1 MRILHTSDWHLGR
14 AFHREPMLGH
24 QAAFIDHLMEV
35 VTAEAVDVVVVSG
48 DVYDK
53 ALPPVDAVRLADEAI
68 ARLAASP
75 AALVLI
81 SGNHDSP
88 HRLGF
93 GAAVMERAGVHVRTR
108 PAAVAEPV
116 LVEDRHG
123 PVEFYAIPY
132 LDPAAWAPVWE
143 LGERSH
149 AAVLAEAMRRIRTRR
164 RTGTT
169 PRWCV
174 AAHASV
180 TGGCAT
186 DSERDISVGGIDHV
200 SASVFADAHYAA
212 LGHLHRPQ
220 QLRDTIRYSGS
231 PLAYSF
237 SEAGQVKGCWLVD
250 LAGDGSLTADFVPAP
265 VPRALA
271 RLRGDLADLLTHPEL
286 AQVSDCWVEVVLTD
300 AERPARAMERLRSR
314 FPHTLML
321 SFSPRD
327 PISVGGP
334 TTRPAG
340 HDPQAMIGRFVVD
353 MRGRAPSADE
363 AALLATAWESAA
375 EVAS

>member
-149 AAVLAEAMRRIRTRR
+149 PAVLAEAMRRIRTRR

-231 PLAYSF
+231 PWRTPSPRQARSRGAGW
-237 SEAGQVKGCWLVD
+237 STSPGTAASPQTSCPRRCPEPSPACEAIWPISSPTPSWPRSAT
-250 LAGDGSLTADFVPAP
+250 AGSRWSSPTPN
-265 VPRALA
+265 VPRAPWSA
-271 RLRGDLADLLTHPEL
+271 CG
-286 AQVSDCWVEVVLTD
+286 VG
-300 AERPARAMERLRSR
+300 SR
-314 FPHTLML
+314 
-321 SFSPRD
+321 
-327 PISVGGP
+327 
-334 TTRPAG
+334 TR
-340 HDPQAMIGRFVVD
+340 
-353 MRGRAPSADE
+353 
-363 AALLATAWESAA
+363 
-375 EVAS
+375 